1 MDEDDRSDAGAPA
14 ESQGHDSSTTR
25 TSTISKKP
33 QRKSVRTKKCAVCHS
48 HLSESCRK
56 QLCDPCI
63 AELVS
68 SEQNSLLTDM
78 RAMIREEVQSVI
90 AKEGEISYDSDSQLE
105 EETAGPAPEEGRRYL
120 FSSCDTDEL
129 LRAVRKTMMVEE
141 QEKPRSVQDE
151 MFGGLRSQR
160 HRVFPV
166 NPHVRAMIMEEWQE
180 SEKKLVIPREFRA
193 RLPFEPD
200 DIKDWEDVP
209 KIDVPVAKV
218 ARKTAIPFEDSSGLK
233 DPMDRKADGLL
244 KRAWD
249 AAATTIKT
257 NIAATSVARSMSR
270 WLDDLESLFVDR
282 APRETVQ
289 DSISLLKLAT
299 GFMADAS
306 AESIRFSARNE
317 ALTNSAR
324 RAIWLKTWSGDC
336 TSKNK
341 LCAIPFSGVRVFS
354 PALDDILEKA
364 SDKKGG
370 FPEER
375 SGTSY
380 PSVSFL

>member
-1 MDEDDRSDAGAPA
+1 
-14 ESQGHDSSTTR
+14 
-25 TSTISKKP
+25 
-33 QRKSVRTKKCAVCHS
+33 
-48 HLSESCRK
+48 
-56 QLCDPCI
+56 
-63 AELVS
+63 
-68 SEQNSLLTDM
+68 M

-90 AKEGEISYDSDSQLE
+90 ASTSSHQECRDMPHKRQRQELGISSEEGEISYDSDSQLK

-166 NPHVRAMIMEEWQE
+166 NPHVRAMVMEEWQE

-193 RLPFEPD
+193 RLPFELD

-244 KRAWD
+244 KRAWE
-249 AAATTIKT
+249 AAAPLST

-336 TSKNK
+336 ASKNK
-341 LCAIPFSGVRVFS
+341 LCAIPFSGVRVFG
-354 PALDDILEKA
+354 PALDDILEKE

-375 SGTSY
+375 SRRGPPTRRFRSFRNTDYKSRGKTGRWSY
-380 PSVSFL
+380 YKGGKERNPSFDTRKNQNRS

>member
-1 MDEDDRSDAGAPA
+1 M
-14 ESQGHDSSTTR
+14 R
-25 TSTISKKP
+25 T
-33 QRKSVRTKKCAVCHS
+33 
-48 HLSESCRK
+48 
-56 QLCDPCI
+56 
-63 AELVS
+63 
-68 SEQNSLLTDM
+68 
-78 RAMIREEVQSVI
+78 MIREEVQSVI
-90 AKEGEISYDSDSQLE
+90 ASTSSLQECRDMPHKRQRQNIEFSSEEGEISYDSESQLE

-166 NPHVRAMIMEEWQE
+166 NSHVRAMIMEEWQE
-180 SEKKLVIPREFRA
+180 AEKKLVIPREFRT
-193 RLPFEPD
+193 RLPFEPN
-200 DIKDWEDVP
+200 DIKDWEEVP

-233 DPMDRKADGLL
+233 DPMDRKADNLL
-244 KRAWD
+244 KRAWE

-270 WLDDLESLFVDR
+270 WLDDLESQLVDR
-282 APRETVQ
+282 APMESVHE
-289 DSISLLKLAT
+289 SISLLKLAT

-317 ALTNSAR
+317 ALTNAAR
-324 RAIWLKTWSGDC
+324 RAIWLKTWYGDC
-336 TSKNK
+336 ASKNK
-341 LCAIPFSGVRVFS
+341 LCAIPFSGVRVFG
-354 PALDDILEKA
+354 PALDEILEKA

-375 SGTSY
+375 SRRGPPTRRFRPFRNPDYKSRGKTGRWSY
-380 PSVSFL
+380 YKGGKERNPSFDTRKNLNRS